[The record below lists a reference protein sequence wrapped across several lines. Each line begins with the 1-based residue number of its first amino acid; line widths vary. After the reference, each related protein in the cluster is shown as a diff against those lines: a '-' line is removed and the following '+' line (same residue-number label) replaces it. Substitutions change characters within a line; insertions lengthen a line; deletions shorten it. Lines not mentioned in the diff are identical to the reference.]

1 MMRVLAALVLVCFT
15 TLVVADGFF
24 CPDECR
30 QASSPSAA
38 HQYDV
43 SGACVLCAGG
53 YAQPGP
59 AVSHILLAVIAVST
73 SSPLVS
79 VLARALPSVYHP
91 PRTS

>member
-15 TLVVADGFF
+15 ILVVVDGFF
-24 CPDECR
+24 CPDGCR
-30 QASSPSAA
+30 QASSPGAA
-38 HQYDV
+38 HQCDV
-43 SGACVLCAGG
+43 SACVLCAGG
-53 YAQPGP
+53 CAQPGP

-73 SSPLVS
+73 DSSVVS